1 VTSLRG
7 KTIIVS
13 GAASGLGLASAR
25 AALAAGA
32 EVCAS
37 DLDDARLRAVWTGAA
52 ARAEVLVQPA
62 DLVEDGAGEQIVDA
76 TRHRFG
82 KVDGLVSCAGVFD
95 TRPLLEIRPADFDRI
110 FAIHARGAFFVMQAV
125 ARAIADQGTPGS
137 IVNLA
142 STAGRHG
149 RPLAAHYA
157 AAKAAVISFSRSAA
171 VALAPAAIRVNCLCP
186 GLIETPMIDEIRGQR
201 SALLG
206 ISSETV
212 TDRWRGLIPL
222 GRLGTAQ
229 EVSAVALFLLSDA
242 ASYVTGEAI
251 GITGG
256 TDAS

>member
-7 KTIIVS
+7 KTIVVS

-37 DLDDARLRAVWTGAA
+37 DLDDARLQAVWSVAA
-52 ARAEVLVQPA
+52 ARGEVFVQPA
-62 DLVEDGAGEQIVDA
+62 DLLDDGAGERLVAA
-76 TRHRFG
+76 TRRRFG

-95 TRPLLEIRPADFDRI
+95 TRPLLEIGPADYDRI
-110 FAIHARGAFFVMQAV
+110 FAIHARGAFFLMQAA
-125 ARAIADQGTPGS
+125 ARAIVDQGTTGS

-171 VALAPAAIRVNCLCP
+171 VALAPAIRVNCLCP
-186 GLIETPMIDEIRGQR
+186 GLIETPMIDEIREQR

-206 ISSETV
+206 TSAAEV
-212 TDRWRGLIPL
+212 TDAWLRLVPL
-222 GRLGTAQ
+222 GRLGSAD
-229 EVSAVALFLLSDA
+229 EVSAVAVFLLSDA

>member
-1 VTSLRG
+1 VTDLLG

-37 DLDDARLRAVWTGAA
+37 DLDDARLQAVWSGAA
-52 ARAEVLVQPA
+52 ACGEVLVQPI
-62 DLVEDGAGEQIVDA
+62 DLVQDGAGEQLVA
-76 TRHRFG
+76 AARHRFG

-95 TRPLLEIRPADFDRI
+95 TRPLLEIGPADFDRI
-110 FAIHARGAFFVMQAV
+110 FAIHARGAFFLMQAV
-125 ARAIADQGTPGS
+125 ARAMVDQGTEGS

-186 GLIETPMIDEIRGQR
+186 GLIETPMIAEIREQR
-201 SALLG
+201 SALSG
-206 ISSETV
+206 ISPEEV
-212 TDRWRGLIPL
+212 TDGWRRLVPL
-222 GRLGTAQ
+222 GRLGNAD
-229 EVSAVALFLLSDA
+229 EVSAVAVFLLSDA

>member
-1 VTSLRG
+1 MTSLRG
-7 KTIIVS
+7 KTVIVS

-37 DLDDARLRAVWTGAA
+37 DLDEARLRAVWAGAS
-52 ARAEVLVQPA
+52 ARSEVFVEPA
-62 DLVEDGAGEQIVDA
+62 DLVKDEAGEQLVAA

-95 TRPLLEIRPADFDRI
+95 TRPLLDIGPGDFDRI
-110 FAIHARGAFFVMQAV
+110 FAIHARGAFFLMQAM
-125 ARAIADQGTPGS
+125 ARAIVDQGTPGS
-137 IVNLA
+137 IVNFA
-142 STAGRHG
+142 STAGRQG

-186 GLIETPMIDEIRGQR
+186 GLIETPMIAEIRQQR
-201 SALLG
+201 SVLLG
-206 ISSETV
+206 ISSEEV
-212 TDRWRGLIPL
+212 TDGWRRLVPL
-222 GRLGTAQ
+222 GRLGTAD
-229 EVSAVALFLLSDA
+229 EVSAVAVFLLSDA